1 MDDVYIPADYS
12 KKQDRRFI
20 YASFPSSDRN
30 KISEEDYIVLKKKIG
45 NDTLVFEKENR
56 FKILD
61 NKKISETLDN
71 SFFLKKI
78 SEKFANKGFIF

>member
-1 MDDVYIPADYS
+1 MYLTSYLTRQS
-12 KKQDRRFI
+12 NLL
-20 YASFPSSDRN
+20 N
-30 KISEEDYIVLKKKIG
+30 KPPP
-45 NDTLVFEKENR
+45 ENK

-78 SEKFANKGFIF
+78 SEKFANKGFNF